1 MVERDANLNNPT
13 SVKGVQ
19 LSAADTHD
27 VRRQKFA
34 RIILDAM
41 YQFLGL
47 LDVDGTVLEINR
59 SALEGAGIALDDV
72 VGKPFWETRWWAVSD
87 DAREQVRNM
96 VEQAAQGHFI
106 RRDMEVFG
114 DLHGEK
120 SIIVDFSLTPIRD
133 DQGRVAFLLPEGRN
147 ISEKVAIE
155 AELTRK
161 NGELQQALE
170 RLREIDGFKTKFF
183 ANVSHELRTP
193 LTLILG
199 PVEQLLKE
207 SRQLGERERA
217 RLATVQRNAR
227 SLLQQVN
234 DLLDLARIDADKMP
248 LAYVDAHLPAL
259 LQEVAAG
266 FAAKA
271 EERNIAFHL
280 DCPARLQADVDRA
293 KLARVLA
300 NLLSNAFKFTPPGG
314 RIRCSLCPVSNDRFL
329 LSVQDNGPG
338 VPAELKDLIFARF
351 AQAPSEVSGYGSGL
365 GLNIVKEF
373 VELHLGTV
381 VVLDAAGGGAIFQVE
396 MPMRAPQGT
405 FVREMGECTSPALR
419 PVPGELA
426 RALPGE
432 LPTELPDGLPVG
444 FQGGLPGA
452 PLPLPPLAHRPELPH
467 VLVVEDNPDLL
478 HFLHDV
484 LADSYNVTLAADGA
498 AGMAAAL
505 ACPPDLVITDLM
517 MPQVDGMQLMRA
529 LRRMDQFHQVPAII
543 LTARADDSLRDNL
556 LEEFVQDYL
565 TKPFSP
571 QELRARVRNLITV
584 KRSVELLQSELATQA
599 SDVGEL
605 TSELVTHRKFLQ
617 ESLHALQ
624 VSERRWQGF
633 YDNTTVGI
641 AMADGQGR
649 VLIANPALQNMLGY
663 SESEIKGVSLIE
675 ITEASERSM
684 TERNVHGLM
693 DGIVSSYQLEKRYE
707 KRNGGYLWANV
718 SASRIPAIE
727 GDGPWLAAIVQ
738 DISTRKQAESELAAT
753 QTELVRVSRF
763 TAMGE
768 LAASIA
774 HEVNQP
780 LSAIATNSQAAL
792 RWISRDTP
800 DLGEV
805 VAALNRV
812 YRDANL
818 AGDVI
823 ARIRNFLSRGG
834 IKHERIAVQHILYDL
849 LRMLHTLFQTSGVQ
863 VSLLVSP
870 ALPSLNADKVQ
881 LQQVLLNLMVNA
893 VEAMRE
899 QPAGQRML
907 SISAIEQ
914 ATQGIVFSV
923 CDSGPGIAP
932 EMQPKI
938 FDALFSTKSDGL
950 GMGLA
955 ISRSIV
961 ENHGG
966 WLRLEPDCGTGACFR
981 FNIPLLP

>member
-1 MVERDANLNNPT
+1 VLIVAQLTPQNLDT

-19 LSAADTHD
+19 LSLHDTGE

-47 LDVDGTVLEINR
+47 LDIDGTVLEINR
-59 SALEGAGIALDDV
+59 SALEGAGIALEDV
-72 VGKPFWETRWWAVSD
+72 VGKPFWEARWWAVSD
-87 DAREQVRNM
+87 EARAQVRSM
-96 VEQAAQGHFI
+96 VEHAAQGHFI

-120 SIIVDFSLTPIRD
+120 SIFVDFSLTPIRD
-133 DQGRVAFLLPEGRN
+133 DKGRVAFLLPEGRN
-147 ISEKVAIE
+147 ISEKVAIQ

-207 SRQLGERERA
+207 PSQLGERERT
-217 RLATVQRNAR
+217 RLATVQRNAH

-248 LAYVDAHLPAL
+248 LAYVHVNLKSL
-259 LQEVAAG
+259 LQEIAAA
-266 FAAKA
+266 FAVSA
-271 EERNIAFHL
+271 EEQAIVFQL
-280 DCPARLQADVDRA
+280 DSPSELLADVDRA
-293 KLARVLA
+293 KFVRIVA
-300 NLLSNAFKFTPPGG
+300 NLLSNAFKFTNTGG
-314 RIRCSLCPVSNDRFL
+314 RIRCSLHRVSNARFL

-338 VPAELKDLIFARF
+338 VPTELKELIFARF
-351 AQAPSEVSGYGSGL
+351 AQASTDISSYGSGL

-373 VELHLGTV
+373 VELHHGTV

-396 MPMRAPQGT
+396 MPVHAPQGT
-405 FVREMGECTSPALR
+405 FVREVGDHAPPASR
-419 PVPGELA
+419 QEPH
-426 RALPGE
+426 ALPS
-432 LPTELPDGLPVG
+432 LSSSALSHRNGLP
-444 FQGGLPGA
+444 
-452 PLPLPPLAHRPELPH
+452 HI
-467 VLVVEDNPDLL
+467 LVVEDNQDLL

-484 LADSYNVTLAADGA
+484 LVDNYNVTLAVNGA
-498 AGMAAAL
+498 EAIEAVL
-505 ACPPDLVITDLM
+505 KCSPDLIITDLM
-517 MPQVDGMQLMRA
+517 MPQVDGMQLIRE
-529 LRRMDQFHQVPAII
+529 LRGMAQFHHIPAIV
-543 LTARADDSLRDNL
+543 LTARCDEALRTNL

-571 QELRARVRNLITV
+571 QELRARVHNLITV
-584 KRSVELLQSELATQA
+584 KRSVELLQGELASQA

-605 TSELVTHRKFLQ
+605 TAALVTHRKFLQ
-617 ESLHALQ
+617 DSLRALQ
-624 VSERRWQGF
+624 ISEHRWLGL
-633 YDNTTVGI
+633 YENTAVGI
-641 AMADGQGR
+641 AMADTEGR
-649 VLIANPALQNMLGY
+649 ILIANPALQKMLGY
-663 SESEIKGVSLIE
+663 DESEIGGISLIE

-684 TERNVHGLM
+684 TEHNVHGLM
-693 DGIVSSYQLEKRYE
+693 DGIMPNYQLEKRYE
-707 KRNGGYLWANV
+707 MRHGGYLWANV
-718 SASRIPAIE
+718 SASRIPAVD
-727 GDGPWLAAIVQ
+727 GDGPWLAVIVE
-738 DISTRKQAESELAAT
+738 DISARKQAESELATT

-780 LSAIATNSQAAL
+780 LSAIATNSQAAQ
-792 RWISRDTP
+792 RWMSHDPP
-800 DLGEV
+800 DLKEV
-805 VAALNRV
+805 AAALNRV

-849 LRMLHTLFQTSGVQ
+849 LRMLHTMFQESGVQ
-863 VSLLVSP
+863 VSVLVSP
-870 ALPSLNADKVQ
+870 ALPNLNADKVQ
-881 LQQVLLNLMVNA
+881 LQQVLLNLLINA

-899 QPAGQRML
+899 QPLDQRLL
-907 SISAIEQ
+907 SITVTEQ
-914 ATQGIVFSV
+914 ATQGIVFTV
-923 CDSGPGIAP
+923 CDSGSGIAP

-938 FDALFSTKSDGL
+938 FDALFSTKDEGL

-966 WLRLEPDCGTGACFR
+966 WLRLEPESATGACFR

>member
-1 MVERDANLNNPT
+1 MVAPLTEQNPNT

-19 LSAADTHD
+19 LSPHDTGE

-47 LDVDGTVLEINR
+47 LDVNGTVLEINR
-59 SALEGAGIALDDV
+59 SALEGAGIALEDV
-72 VGKPFWETRWWAVSD
+72 VGKPFWEARWWAVSEEARAQVRSMVEH
-87 DAREQVRNM
+87 AREGN
-96 VEQAAQGHFI
+96 FI

-120 SIIVDFSLTPIRD
+120 SIFVDFSLTPIRD

-147 ISEKVAIE
+147 ISEKVAIQ

-207 SRQLGERERA
+207 PSQLGERERA

-248 LAYVDAHLPAL
+248 LAYVHVNLTYL
-259 LQEVAAG
+259 LQEIAAA
-266 FAAKA
+266 FAASA
-271 EERNIAFHL
+271 EERSIVFQI
-280 DCPARLQADVDRA
+280 DSPGEIFADVDRA
-293 KLARVLA
+293 KFVRIVA
-300 NLLSNAFKFTPPGG
+300 NLLSNAFKFTHAGG
-314 RIRCSLCPVSNDRFL
+314 RIRCSLHRVSNDRFL

-338 VPAELKDLIFARF
+338 VPTELKELIFARF
-351 AQAPSEVSGYGSGL
+351 AQASTDISSYGSGL

-381 VVLDAAGGGAIFQVE
+381 VVLDAAGGGAVFQVE
-396 MPMRAPQGT
+396 IPIRAPQGT
-405 FVREMGECTSPALR
+405 FVRDIGGSAMPALR
-419 PVPGELA
+419 QEPDS
-426 RALPGE
+426 LPG
-432 LPTELPDGLPVG
+432 LPP
-444 FQGGLPGA
+444 
-452 PLPLPPLAHRPELPH
+452 PPLAHRSGLAH
-467 VLVVEDNPDLL
+467 ILVVEDNQDLL

-484 LADSYNVTLAADGA
+484 LIDNYNVTLAVNGA
-498 AGMAAAL
+498 AAMDAVL
-505 ACPPDLVITDLM
+505 KQTPDLIITDLM
-517 MPQVDGMQLMRA
+517 MPQVDGMQLIRE
-529 LRRMDQFHQVPAII
+529 LRGMAQFHQIPAIV
-543 LTARADDSLRDNL
+543 LTARCDDSLRTNL

-571 QELRARVRNLITV
+571 QELRARVHNLITV
-584 KRSVELLQSELATQA
+584 KRSVELLQGELASQA

-605 TSELVTHRKFLQ
+605 TAALVIHRKFLQ
-617 ESLHALQ
+617 DSLHALQ
-624 VSERRWQGF
+624 ISERRWLGL
-633 YDNTTVGI
+633 YENTAVGI
-641 AMADGQGR
+641 AMADGEGR
-649 VLIANPALQNMLGY
+649 ILIANPALQKMLGY
-663 SESEIKGVSLIE
+663 DEREILGISLIE
-675 ITEASERSM
+675 ITEASERTM
-684 TERNVHGLM
+684 TEHNVHGLM
-693 DGIVSSYQLEKRYE
+693 DGIMPSYQLEKRYE
-707 KRNGGYLWANV
+707 TRHGGYLWANV
-718 SASRIPAIE
+718 SVSRIPAVD
-727 GDGPWLAAIVQ
+727 GDGPWLAVIVE
-738 DISTRKQAESELAAT
+738 DISSRKQAESELATT

-792 RWISRDTP
+792 RWMSRDTP
-800 DLGEV
+800 NLKEV
-805 VAALNRV
+805 AAALNRV

-849 LRMLHTLFQTSGVQ
+849 LRMLHTLFQESGVQ
-863 VSLLVSP
+863 VTVLVSP
-870 ALPSLNADKVQ
+870 ALPNLNADKVQ
-881 LQQVLLNLMVNA
+881 LQQVLLNLLINA

-899 QPAGQRML
+899 QPPDQRLL
-907 SISAIEQ
+907 SITVNEQ
-914 ATQGIVFSV
+914 ATQGIVFTV
-923 CDSGPGIAP
+923 CDSGSGIAP

-938 FDALFSTKSDGL
+938 FDALFSTKNDGL

-966 WLRLEPDCGTGACFR
+966 WLRLEPGGGTGACFC
-981 FNIPLLP
+981 FNIPLMS

>member
-1 MVERDANLNNPT
+1 M
-13 SVKGVQ
+13 
-19 LSAADTHD
+19 
-27 VRRQKFA
+27 
-34 RIILDAM
+34 
-41 YQFLGL
+41 
-47 LDVDGTVLEINR
+47 
-59 SALEGAGIALDDV
+59 
-72 VGKPFWETRWWAVSD
+72 
-87 DAREQVRNM
+87 
-96 VEQAAQGHFI
+96 
-106 RRDMEVFG
+106 
-114 DLHGEK
+114 
-120 SIIVDFSLTPIRD
+120 
-133 DQGRVAFLLPEGRN
+133 
-147 ISEKVAIE
+147 
-155 AELTRK
+155 
-161 NGELQQALE
+161 
-170 RLREIDGFKTKFF
+170 
-183 ANVSHELRTP
+183 
-193 LTLILG
+193 
-199 PVEQLLKE
+199 
-207 SRQLGERERA
+207 
-217 RLATVQRNAR
+217 
-227 SLLQQVN
+227 
-234 DLLDLARIDADKMP
+234 
-248 LAYVDAHLPAL
+248 
-259 LQEVAAG
+259 
-266 FAAKA
+266 
-271 EERNIAFHL
+271 
-280 DCPARLQADVDRA
+280 
-293 KLARVLA
+293 
-300 NLLSNAFKFTPPGG
+300 
-314 RIRCSLCPVSNDRFL
+314 
-329 LSVQDNGPG
+329 
-338 VPAELKDLIFARF
+338 
-351 AQAPSEVSGYGSGL
+351 
-365 GLNIVKEF
+365 
-373 VELHLGTV
+373 
-381 VVLDAAGGGAIFQVE
+381 
-396 MPMRAPQGT
+396 
-405 FVREMGECTSPALR
+405 
-419 PVPGELA
+419 
-426 RALPGE
+426 
-432 LPTELPDGLPVG
+432 
-444 FQGGLPGA
+444 
-452 PLPLPPLAHRPELPH
+452 
-467 VLVVEDNPDLL
+467 LVVEDNPDLL

-484 LADSYNVTLAADGA
+484 LADSYNVTLAANGA

-517 MPQVDGMQLMRA
+517 MPQVDGMQLIQQ
-529 LRRMDQFHQVPAII
+529 LRRLAQFQQVPAIV
-543 LTARADDSLRDNL
+543 LSARADDSLRDNL

-571 QELRARVRNLITV
+571 QELRARVRNLVTV
-584 KRSVELLQSELATQA
+584 KRSVALLQSELATQA

-605 TSELVTHRKFLQ
+605 TAALVTHRKFLQ
-617 ESLHALQ
+617 DSLYALQ
-624 VSERRWQGF
+624 VSERRWLGF
-633 YDNTTVGI
+633 YENTAVGI
-641 AMADGQGR
+641 AMADGEGR
-649 VLIANPALQNMLGY
+649 IVIANPALQTMLDY
-663 SESEIKGVSLIE
+663 SASEIQGVSLIE

-899 QPAGQRML
+899 QPASQRML
-907 SISAIEQ
+907 SISVTEQ

>member
-1 MVERDANLNNPT
+1 MVVPLTLQNLTT

-19 LSAADTHD
+19 LSPHD
-27 VRRQKFA
+27 SGEVRRQKFA
-34 RIILDAM
+34 RVILDAM

-59 SALEGAGIALDDV
+59 AALEGAGIVLDDV
-72 VGKPFWETRWWAVSD
+72 VGKPFWEARWWAVSD
-87 DAREQVRNM
+87 EARSQVRSM
-96 VEQAAQGHFI
+96 VEHAARGHFI

-120 SIIVDFSLTPIRD
+120 SIFVDFSLTPIRD

-147 ISEKVAIE
+147 ISEKVAIQ

-207 SRQLGERERA
+207 PGQLGERERA
-217 RLATVQRNAR
+217 RLGTVQRNAR

-248 LAYVDAHLPAL
+248 LAYVHVNLTSL
-259 LQEVAAG
+259 LQEIAAA
-266 FAAKA
+266 FSASA
-271 EERNIAFHL
+271 EERAIVFQIDSPSDL
-280 DCPARLQADVDRA
+280 LADVDRA
-293 KLARVLA
+293 KFVRIVA
-300 NLLSNAFKFTPPGG
+300 NLLSNAFKFTHTGG
-314 RIRCSLCPVSNDRFL
+314 RIRCSLHRVSNDRFL

-338 VPAELKDLIFARF
+338 VPADMKEQIFARF
-351 AQAPSEVSGYGSGL
+351 AQASTDSSSYGSGL

-396 MPMRAPQGT
+396 MPVRAPQGT
-405 FVREMGECTSPALR
+405 FVREMGEHPAPALR
-419 PVPGELA
+419 QQPHS
-426 RALPGE
+426 
-432 LPTELPDGLPVG
+432 LPD
-444 FQGGLPGA
+444 
-452 PLPLPPLAHRPELPH
+452 LPPPPHAHRSGLAHI
-467 VLVVEDNPDLL
+467 LVVEDNQDLL

-484 LADSYNVTLAADGA
+484 LVDNYNVTLAANGA
-498 AGMAAAL
+498 AAMEAVL
-505 ACPPDLVITDLM
+505 NHTPDLIITDLM
-517 MPQVDGMQLMRA
+517 MPQVDGMQLIQELRA
-529 LRRMDQFHQVPAII
+529 MAQFHQIPAIV
-543 LTARADDSLRDNL
+543 LTARCDDALRTNL

-571 QELRARVRNLITV
+571 QELRARVHNLITV
-584 KRSVELLQSELATQA
+584 KRSVELLQGELASQA

-605 TSELVTHRKFLQ
+605 TAALVTHRKFLQ
-617 ESLHALQ
+617 DSLLALQ
-624 VSERRWQGF
+624 LSERRWLGL
-633 YDNTTVGI
+633 YENTAVGI
-641 AMADGQGR
+641 AMADDEGR
-649 VLIANPALQNMLGY
+649 ILIANPALQKMLGY
-663 SESEIKGVSLIE
+663 DEHEIRGLSLVE

-684 TERNVHGLM
+684 TEHNVHGLM
-693 DGIVSSYQLEKRYE
+693 DGILPSYQLEKRYE
-707 KRNGGYLWANV
+707 MRQGGYLWANV
-718 SASRIPAIE
+718 SASRIPAID
-727 GDGPWLAAIVQ
+727 GDGPWLAVIVE
-738 DISTRKQAESELAAT
+738 DISSRKQAESELAAT

-792 RWISRDTP
+792 RWMSRDAP
-800 DLGEV
+800 DLQEV
-805 VAALNRV
+805 AAALNRV

-849 LRMLHTLFQTSGVQ
+849 LRMLHTLFQESGVQ
-863 VSLLVSP
+863 VTVLVSP
-870 ALPSLNADKVQ
+870 ALPNLNADKVQ
-881 LQQVLLNLMVNA
+881 LQQVLLNLLINA
-893 VEAMRE
+893 VEAMRD
-899 QPAGQRML
+899 QPPDQRLL
-907 SISAIEQ
+907 SITVNEQ
-914 ATQGIVFSV
+914 ATQGIVFTV
-923 CDSGPGIAP
+923 CDSGSGIAP

-938 FDALFSTKSDGL
+938 FDALFSTKNDGL

-966 WLRLEPDCGTGACFR
+966 WLRLEPGGGTGACFC
-981 FNIPLLP
+981 FNIPLMS

>member
-1 MVERDANLNNPT
+1 LTQQNLNA
-13 SVKGVQ
+13 SIKGVQ
-19 LSAADTHD
+19 LLPHDTGE

-47 LDVDGTVLEINR
+47 LDVNGTVLEINR
-59 SALEGAGIALDDV
+59 AALEGAGIALDDV
-72 VGKPFWETRWWAVSD
+72 VGQPFWEARWWAVSD
-87 DAREQVRNM
+87 DARAQVRSM
-96 VEQAAQGHFI
+96 VEHAAQGHFI

-120 SIIVDFSLTPIRD
+120 SIFVDFSLTPIRD

-147 ISEKVAIE
+147 ISEKVAIQ

-207 SRQLGERERA
+207 PSQLGERERA
-217 RLATVQRNAR
+217 RLGTVQRNAR

-248 LAYVDAHLPAL
+248 LAYVHVNLTGL
-259 LQEVAAG
+259 LQEIAAA
-266 FAAKA
+266 FAASA
-271 EERNIAFHL
+271 EERSIVFQIDSPSEL
-280 DCPARLQADVDRA
+280 WADVDRA
-293 KLARVLA
+293 KWVRIVA
-300 NLLSNAFKFTPPGG
+300 NLLSNAFKFTPTGG
-314 RIRCSLCPVSNDRFL
+314 RIRCSLHRVSNDRLL

-338 VPAELKDLIFARF
+338 VPTELKEHIFARF
-351 AQAPSEVSGYGSGL
+351 AQASTDISSYGSGL

-396 MPMRAPQGT
+396 MPVRAPQGT
-405 FVREMGECTSPALR
+405 FVREMGEHAAPTLR
-419 PVPGELA
+419 QEPHS
-426 RALPGE
+426 
-432 LPTELPDGLPVG
+432 LPD
-444 FQGGLPGA
+444 
-452 PLPLPPLAHRPELPH
+452 LPPPPQTHRSGLAHI
-467 VLVVEDNPDLL
+467 LVVEDNQDLL

-484 LADSYNVTLAADGA
+484 LVDNYNVTLAVDGA
-498 AGMAAAL
+498 DAIKAVQQQ
-505 ACPPDLVITDLM
+505 PPDLIITDLM
-517 MPQVDGMQLMRA
+517 MPQVDGMQLIRE
-529 LRRMDQFHQVPAII
+529 LRTMAQFDHIPAIV
-543 LTARADDSLRDNL
+543 LTARCDDALRTNL

-571 QELRARVRNLITV
+571 QELRARVHNLITV
-584 KRSVELLQSELATQA
+584 KRSVELLQGELASQA

-605 TSELVTHRKFLQ
+605 TAALVTHRKFLQ
-617 ESLHALQ
+617 DSLRALQ
-624 VSERRWQGF
+624 ISERRWLGL
-633 YDNTTVGI
+633 YENTAVGI
-641 AMADGQGR
+641 AMADGEGR
-649 VLIANPALQNMLGY
+649 ILIANPALQKMLGY
-663 SESEIKGVSLIE
+663 DEQEIRGLSLIE

-684 TERNVHGLM
+684 TEHNVHGLM
-693 DGIVSSYQLEKRYE
+693 DGILPSYQLEKRYE
-707 KRNGGYLWANV
+707 MRQGGYLWANV
-718 SASRIPAIE
+718 SASRIPAIDGE
-727 GDGPWLAAIVQ
+727 GPWLAVIVQ
-738 DISTRKQAESELAAT
+738 DISSRKQAESELAAT

-792 RWISRDTP
+792 RWMTRDTP
-800 DLGEV
+800 DLQEV
-805 VAALNRV
+805 AAALNRV

-849 LRMLHTLFQTSGVQ
+849 LRMLHTLFQESGVQ
-863 VSLLVSP
+863 VTVLVSP
-870 ALPSLNADKVQ
+870 ALPNLNADKVQ
-881 LQQVLLNLMVNA
+881 LQQVLLNLLINA

-899 QPAGQRML
+899 QPPDQRLL
-907 SISAIEQ
+907 SITVNEQ
-914 ATQGIVFSV
+914 ATQGIVFTV
-923 CDSGPGIAP
+923 CDSGSGIAP

-938 FDALFSTKSDGL
+938 FDALFSTKNDGL

-966 WLRLEPDCGTGACFR
+966 WLRLEPESTTGACFR

>member
-1 MVERDANLNNPT
+1 MPVGSNCASHVEPT
-13 SVKGVQ
+13 AVKGVQ
-19 LSAADTHD
+19 LSADDTND

-72 VGKPFWETRWWAVSD
+72 VGQPFWEARWWAVSD

-96 VEQAAQGHFI
+96 VGHAAQGHFI

-207 SRQLGERERA
+207 SSQLGERERA
-217 RLATVQRNAR
+217 RLVTVQRNAR

-248 LAYVDAHLPAL
+248 LAYVDTHLPGL

-266 FAAKA
+266 FAVNA
-271 EERNIAFHL
+271 EERSITFHI

-293 KLARVLA
+293 KLARVA
-300 NLLSNAFKFTPPGG
+300 VNLLSNAFKFTPPGG
-314 RIRCSLCPVSNDRFL
+314 RIRCSLHMVANDRFL

-351 AQAPSEVSGYGSGL
+351 AQAPSDISGYGSGL

-373 VELHLGTV
+373 VELHHGTV

-396 MPMRAPQGT
+396 MPIRAPQGT
-405 FVREMGECTSPALR
+405 FVREMGDHAPPALR
-419 PVPGELA
+419 HVSS
-426 RALPGE
+426 
-432 LPTELPDGLPVG
+432 GLTS
-444 FQGGLPGA
+444 
-452 PLPLPPLAHRPELPH
+452 LPLPPLAHRPELPH

-484 LADSYNVTLAADGA
+484 LADSYNVTLAANGA
-498 AGMAAAL
+498 AGMEAAL

-517 MPQVDGMQLMRA
+517 MPKVDGMQLIQQ
-529 LRRMDQFHQVPAII
+529 LRRMSQFHQVPAIV
-543 LTARADDSLRDNL
+543 LTARADDSLRDTL

-571 QELRARVRNLITV
+571 QELRARVHNLVTV
-584 KRSVELLQSELATQA
+584 KRSVELLQGELASQA

-605 TSELVTHRKFLQ
+605 TAALVTHRKFLQ
-617 ESLHALQ
+617 DSLHALQ
-624 VSERRWQGF
+624 ISERRWLGL
-633 YDNTTVGI
+633 YENTAVGI
-641 AMADGQGR
+641 AMADGEGR
-649 VLIANPALQNMLGY
+649 ILIANPALQTMLGY
-663 SESEIKGVSLIE
+663 DECEIQGVSLIE
-675 ITEASERSM
+675 ITEASELTM
-684 TERNVHGLM
+684 TARIVHGLM
-693 DGIVSSYQLEKRYE
+693 DGDMNSYQLEMRYE
-707 KRNGGYLWANV
+707 KRTGGYLWANV
-718 SASRIPAIE
+718 SASRIPAVE
-727 GDGPWLAAIVQ
+727 GDGPWLAVIVQ
-738 DISTRKQAESELAAT
+738 DISARKQAESELAAT

-792 RWISRDTP
+792 RWMSRDTP

-823 ARIRNFLSRGG
+823 TRIRNFLSRGG
-834 IKHERIAVQHILYDL
+834 IKHERIAVHNILYDL
-849 LRMLHTLFQTSGVQ
+849 LRMLNTLFQESSVQ
-863 VSLLVSP
+863 VSVLVSP
-870 ALPSLNADKVQ
+870 ALPYLNADKVQ

-899 QPAGQRML
+899 QPTGQRLL
-907 SISAIEQ
+907 SISVIEQ
-914 ATQGIVFSV
+914 DSQGIVFSV
-923 CDSGPGIAP
+923 CDSGRGIAP

-938 FDALFSTKSDGL
+938 FDALFSTKGDGL

-966 WLRLEPDCGTGACFR
+966 WLRLESQDSPGACLR

>member
-1 MVERDANLNNPT
+1 MADPVPQQAVNS

-19 LSAADTHD
+19 LSLHD
-27 VRRQKFA
+27 SDEVRRQKYA

-47 LDVDGTVLEINR
+47 LDVHGTVLEINR
-59 SALEGAGIALDDV
+59 AALEGAGVALDDV
-72 VGKPFWETRWWAVSD
+72 VGKPFWEARWWAVSE
-87 DAREQVRNM
+87 DARMQVRHM
-96 VEQAAQGHFI
+96 VEHAAQGHFI

-114 DLHGEK
+114 DLRGEK
-120 SIIVDFSLTPIRD
+120 TIFVDFSLTPIRD
-133 DQGRVAFLLPEGRN
+133 DHGRVAFLLPEGRN
-147 ISEKVAIE
+147 ISEKVAIQ

-199 PVEQLLKE
+199 PVEQLLKTATLL
-207 SRQLGERERA
+207 SERERA
-217 RLATVQRNAR
+217 RLETVRRNAR

-248 LAYVDAHLPAL
+248 LAYVQLNLPGL
-259 LQEVAAG
+259 LQEIAAG
-266 FAAKA
+266 FATSA
-271 EERNIAFHL
+271 EEQSIAFQMDSPTEL
-280 DCPARLQADVDRA
+280 MADVDRA
-293 KLARVLA
+293 KFVRVVA
-300 NLLSNAFKFTPPGG
+300 NLLSNAFKFTPAGG
-314 RIRCSLCPVSNDRFL
+314 RIRCSLHRVSNERLL

-338 VPAELKDLIFARF
+338 VPAEQKERIFARF
-351 AQAPSEVSGYGSGL
+351 AQASSDVSSYGSGL

-396 MPMRAPQGT
+396 MPIRAPHGT
-405 FVREMGECTSPALR
+405 FVREFSEDAT
-419 PVPGELA
+419 
-426 RALPGE
+426 
-432 LPTELPDGLPVG
+432 PTLTPLPDSSASVAPAPVTYRSGLP
-444 FQGGLPGA
+444 
-452 PLPLPPLAHRPELPH
+452 HI
-467 VLVVEDNPDLL
+467 LVVEDNQDLL

-484 LADSYNVTLAADGA
+484 LVDHYNVSLAVNGA
-498 AGMAAAL
+498 AAMAAVL
-505 ACPPDLVITDLM
+505 SHPPDLIITDLM
-517 MPQVDGMQLMRA
+517 MPQVDGMQLIRE
-529 LRRMDQFHQVPAII
+529 LRSMAQFHHIPAIV
-543 LTARADDSLRDNL
+543 LTARSDDSLRSNL

-571 QELRARVRNLITV
+571 QELRARVHNLITV
-584 KRSVELLQSELATQA
+584 KRSVELLQGELASQA

-605 TSELVTHRKFLQ
+605 TAALVTNRKFLQ
-617 ESLHALQ
+617 DSLHALQ
-624 VSERRWQGF
+624 VSERRWLGL
-633 YDNTTVGI
+633 YENTAVGI
-641 AMADGQGR
+641 AMADGEGR
-649 VLIANPALQNMLGY
+649 ILIANPALQHMLGY
-663 SESEIKGVSLIE
+663 GENEIRGVSLIE

-684 TERNVHGLM
+684 AQHNVHGLM
-693 DGIVSSYQLEKRYE
+693 DGQMPSYQLEKRYE
-707 KRNGGYLWANV
+707 MRQGGYLWANV
-718 SASRIPAIE
+718 SASRIPAVD
-727 GDGPWLAAIVQ
+727 GDGPWLAVMVQ
-738 DISTRKQAESELAAT
+738 DISSRKQAESELAAT

-792 RWISRDTP
+792 RWMSRDTP
-800 DLGEV
+800 DLKEV
-805 VAALNRV
+805 AAALNRV

-823 ARIRNFLSRGG
+823 ARIRNFLARGG

-849 LRMLHTLFQTSGVQ
+849 LRMLHNLFQASGVQ
-863 VSLLVSP
+863 VTVLASP
-870 ALPSLNADKVQ
+870 ALPNLNADKVQ
-881 LQQVLLNLMVNA
+881 LQQVLLNLLVNA
-893 VEAMRE
+893 VEALRD
-899 QPAGQRML
+899 QVPGQRLL
-907 SISAIEQ
+907 SITAVEH

-938 FDALFSTKSDGL
+938 FDALFSTKNDGL

-966 WLRLEPDCGTGACFR
+966 WLRLEPTEGAGACFC
-981 FNIPLLP
+981 FNIPLLS

>member
-1 MVERDANLNNPT
+1 MVEPLTEQNLNA

-19 LSAADTHD
+19 LSTHD
-27 VRRQKFA
+27 TGEVRRQKFS

-47 LDVDGTVLEINR
+47 LDVNGTVLEINR

-72 VGKPFWETRWWAVSD
+72 VGKPFWEARWWAVSEE
-87 DAREQVRNM
+87 AREQVRSM
-96 VEQAAQGHFI
+96 VAQAANGNFI

-120 SIIVDFSLTPIRD
+120 TIFVDFSLTPIRD
-133 DQGRVAFLLPEGRN
+133 DQGRVAFLLPEGRD
-147 ISEKVAIE
+147 ISEKVAIQ

-207 SRQLGERERA
+207 SNQLGERERA

-248 LAYVDAHLPAL
+248 LAYVHVNLPSL

-266 FAAKA
+266 FAASA
-271 EERNIAFHL
+271 EERSIVFQIDSPSEL
-280 DCPARLQADVDRA
+280 WVDVDRA
-293 KLARVLA
+293 KFVRIVT
-300 NLLSNAFKFTPPGG
+300 NLLSNAFKFTQAGG
-314 RIRCSLCPVSNDRFL
+314 RIRCSLHRVSNDRFL

-338 VPAELKDLIFARF
+338 VPTELKELIFARF
-351 AQAPSEVSGYGSGL
+351 AQAPTDISSYGSGL

-396 MPMRAPQGT
+396 MPLRAPQGT
-405 FVREMGECTSPALR
+405 FVRELGDNVAPAMR
-419 PVPGELA
+419 QEPDS
-426 RALPGE
+426 LPG
-432 LPTELPDGLPVG
+432 
-444 FQGGLPGA
+444 
-452 PLPLPPLAHRPELPH
+452 LPPSSLPHRAGLAHI
-467 VLVVEDNPDLL
+467 LVVEDNQDLL

-484 LADSYNVTLAADGA
+484 LVDNYNVTLAVNG
-498 AGMAAAL
+498 AAAL
-505 ACPPDLVITDLM
+505 QAALKHPPDLIITDLM
-517 MPQVDGMQLMRA
+517 MPQVDGMQLIRE
-529 LRRMDQFHQVPAII
+529 LRGMAQFHHIPAIV
-543 LTARADDSLRDNL
+543 LTARADDSLRSNL

-571 QELRARVRNLITV
+571 QELRARVHNLITV
-584 KRSVELLQSELATQA
+584 KRSVELLQGELASQA

-605 TSELVTHRKFLQ
+605 TAALVTHRKFLQ
-617 ESLHALQ
+617 DSLHALQ
-624 VSERRWQGF
+624 ISERRWSGL
-633 YDNTTVGI
+633 YENTAVGI
-641 AMADGQGR
+641 AMADGEGR
-649 VLIANPALQNMLGY
+649 ILIANPALQKMLGY
-663 SESEIKGVSLIE
+663 DEREIRGLSLIE

-684 TERNVHGLM
+684 TEHNVHGLM
-693 DGIVSSYQLEKRYE
+693 DGIMPSYQLEKRYE
-707 KRNGGYLWANV
+707 MRQGGYLWANV
-718 SASRIPAIE
+718 SASRIPAVD
-727 GDGPWLAAIVQ
+727 GDGPWLAVMVE
-738 DISTRKQAESELAAT
+738 DISSRKQAESELAAT

-792 RWISRDTP
+792 RWMSRETP
-800 DLGEV
+800 DLKEV
-805 VAALNRV
+805 AAALNRV

-823 ARIRNFLSRGG
+823 SRIRNFLSRGG
-834 IKHERIAVQHILYDL
+834 IKHERIAVQQILYDL
-849 LRMLHTLFQTSGVQ
+849 LRMLHTLLQDSGVQ
-863 VSLLVSP
+863 VTVLVSP
-870 ALPSLNADKVQ
+870 ALPNLNADKVQ
-881 LQQVLLNLMVNA
+881 LQQVLLNLMINA
-893 VEAMRE
+893 VEALRE
-899 QPAGQRML
+899 QAPDQRLL
-907 SISAIEQ
+907 SITVTEQ
-914 ATQGIVFSV
+914 TTQGIVFTV
-923 CDSGPGIAP
+923 CDSGSGIAP

-938 FDALFSTKSDGL
+938 FDALFSTKNDGL

-966 WLRLEPDCGTGACFR
+966 WLRLEPESGTGACFR

>member
-1 MVERDANLNNPT
+1 MTSL

-19 LSAADTHD
+19 LSAADTDD

-72 VGKPFWETRWWAVSD
+72 VGRPFWEARWWAVSD

-96 VEQAAQGHFI
+96 VAHAAQGHFI

-114 DLHGEK
+114 DLQGEK

-133 DQGRVAFLLPEGRN
+133 DQDRVAFLLPEGRN

-207 SRQLGERERA
+207 SAPLGERERA
-217 RLATVQRNAR
+217 RLVTVQRNAR

-248 LAYVDAHLPAL
+248 LAYVHTHLTAL
-259 LQEVAAG
+259 VQEVGAA

-271 EERNIAFHL
+271 EERFIAFQL
-280 DCPARLQADVDRA
+280 DLPQDLCADVDRA

-396 MPMRAPQGT
+396 MPVRAPQGT
-405 FVREMGECTSPALR
+405 FVREMGELAAPALR
-419 PVPGELA
+419 PPPGG
-426 RALPGE
+426 LPSE
-432 LPTELPDGLPVG
+432 LPGLPV
-444 FQGGLPGA
+444 
-452 PLPLPPLAHRPELPH
+452 LPLPTLAHRPQLPH
-467 VLVVEDNPDLL
+467 VLVVEDNTDLL

-484 LADSYNVTLAADGA
+484 LADSYNVTLAANGA

-517 MPQVDGMQLMRA
+517 MPQVDGMQLIRQ
-529 LRRMDQFHQVPAII
+529 LRRMAQFQHVPSIV

-584 KRSVELLQSELATQA
+584 KRSVELLQGELATQA

-605 TSELVTHRKFLQ
+605 TAALVTHRKFLQ
-617 ESLHALQ
+617 DSLHALQ
-624 VSERRWQGF
+624 ISERRWLGF
-633 YDNTTVGI
+633 YENTTVGI
-641 AMADGQGR
+641 AMADGEGCIA
-649 VLIANPALQNMLGY
+649 IANPALQHMLGY
-663 SESEIKGVSLIE
+663 SESEIRGVSLIE
-675 ITEASERSM
+675 ITEASERTL

-693 DGIVSSYQLEKRYE
+693 DGIVSSYQVEKRYE

-718 SASRIPAIE
+718 SASRIPAVD
-727 GDGPWLAAIVQ
+727 GDGPWLAVIVQ
-738 DISTRKQAESELAAT
+738 DISARKQAENELAAT

-863 VSLLVSP
+863 VTVLVSP
-870 ALPSLNADKVQ
+870 ALPYLNADKVQ

-899 QPAGQRML
+899 QPAGQRLL
-907 SISAIEQ
+907 SISVNEQ

>member
-1 MVERDANLNNPT
+1 MQLTPQNLDT

-19 LSAADTHD
+19 LSLHDTGE
-27 VRRQKFA
+27 VRRQKYA

-72 VGKPFWETRWWAVSD
+72 VGKPFWEARWWAVSD
-87 DAREQVRNM
+87 DARTQVRSM
-96 VEQAAQGHFI
+96 VEHAAQGHFI

-120 SIIVDFSLTPIRD
+120 SIFVDFSLTPIRD

-147 ISEKVAIE
+147 ISEKVAIQ

-207 SRQLGERERA
+207 PSQLGERERL
-217 RLATVQRNAR
+217 RLTAVQRNAR

-248 LAYVDAHLPAL
+248 LAYVHVNLTSL
-259 LQEVAAG
+259 LQEIAAA
-266 FAAKA
+266 FAASM
-271 EERNIAFHL
+271 EERSIVFQL
-280 DCPARLQADVDRA
+280 DSPSDLLADVDRA
-293 KLARVLA
+293 KFVRVVA
-300 NLLSNAFKFTPPGG
+300 NLLSNAFKFTHTGG
-314 RIRCSLCPVSNDRFL
+314 RIRCSLHRVSNDRFL

-338 VPAELKDLIFARF
+338 VPTEMKERIFARF
-351 AQAPSEVSGYGSGL
+351 AQASTDISSYGSGL

-396 MPMRAPQGT
+396 MPVHAPEGT
-405 FVREMGECTSPALR
+405 FVRELGDAVPALHQEPQTLPSLPSPAH
-419 PVPGELA
+419 
-426 RALPGE
+426 
-432 LPTELPDGLPVG
+432 
-444 FQGGLPGA
+444 
-452 PLPLPPLAHRPELPH
+452 AHRNDLPH
-467 VLVVEDNPDLL
+467 ILVVEDNQDLL

-484 LADSYNVTLAADGA
+484 LIDNYNVTLAVNGA
-498 AGMAAAL
+498 QAMESVL
-505 ACPPDLVITDLM
+505 MRSPDLIITDLM
-517 MPQVDGMQLMRA
+517 MPHVDGMQLIRE
-529 LRRMDQFHQVPAII
+529 LRGMAQFHHIPAIV
-543 LTARADDSLRDNL
+543 LTARCDDALRTNL

-571 QELRARVRNLITV
+571 QELRARVHNLITV
-584 KRSVELLQSELATQA
+584 KRSVELLQGELASQA

-605 TSELVTHRKFLQ
+605 TAALVTHRKFLQ
-617 ESLHALQ
+617 DSLRALQ
-624 VSERRWQGF
+624 LSEHRWLGL
-633 YDNTTVGI
+633 YENTAVGI
-641 AMADGQGR
+641 AMADAEGR
-649 VLIANPALQNMLGY
+649 ILIANPALQKMLGY
-663 SESEIKGVSLIE
+663 DENEIRGVSLIE

-684 TERNVHGLM
+684 TEHNVHGLM
-693 DGIVSSYQLEKRYE
+693 DGVMPSYQLEKRYE
-707 KRNGGYLWANV
+707 MRQGGYLWANV
-718 SASRIPAIE
+718 SASRIAAID
-727 GDGPWLAAIVQ
+727 GHGPWLAVIVE
-738 DISTRKQAESELAAT
+738 DISARKQAESELAAT

-780 LSAIATNSQAAL
+780 LSAIATNSQAAQ
-792 RWISRDTP
+792 RWMSHDPP
-800 DLGEV
+800 DLKEV
-805 VAALNRV
+805 AAALNRV

-834 IKHERIAVQHILYDL
+834 IKHERISVQHILYDL
-849 LRMLHTLFQTSGVQ
+849 LRMLHTMFQESGVQ
-863 VSLLVSP
+863 VSVLVSP
-870 ALPSLNADKVQ
+870 ALPNLNADKVQ
-881 LQQVLLNLMVNA
+881 LQQVLLNLLINA

-899 QPAGQRML
+899 QAPDQRLL
-907 SISAIEQ
+907 SITVTEQ
-914 ATQGIVFSV
+914 ATQGIVFTV
-923 CDSGPGIAP
+923 CDSGSGIAP

-938 FDALFSTKSDGL
+938 FDALFSTKNEGL

-966 WLRLEPDCGTGACFR
+966 WLRLEPESACGACFR